1 MFRKKKCVKKVL
13 AFLLC
18 VFLLLSFNACSRS
31 SVKKYNMTFSE
42 NEKRDTMRLSEND
55 LSENILITKEDAKAL
70 LTAINNTTVEF
81 PYSDLFETG
90 NCYSRLET
98 QVYVKEHDSIF

>member
-42 NEKRDTMRLSEND
+42 NQKRETMRLSEND
-55 LSENILITKEDAKAL
+55 VSENILITKEDAKAL
-70 LTAINNTTVEF
+70 LNTINNTIVEF
-81 PYSDLFETG
+81 PYKTCKSSQFML
-90 NCYSRLET
+90 
-98 QVYVKEHDSIF
+98 